1 MLVKQLMLFCAA
13 ALIALPLL
21 NMWSNRSD
29 EAVLLV
35 PEAHEVA
42 PTDGDGTPVIPAVI
56 LPSIKHAHAPSLGD
70 EYALSNAVHPSHIED
85 LSIPEDS
92 DAPLAVKEPS
102 ISTPAAYSQP
112 VTFALIMWSED
123 SASEGAI
130 LLKVWTPFFMYGP
143 AEL

>member
-1 MLVKQLMLFCAA
+1 MLFCAA

-21 NMWSNRSD
+21 NMWSTRSD

-35 PEAHEVA
+35 PEAHDVA
-42 PTDGDGTPVIPAVI
+42 LTYGDGTPAIPAVI
-56 LPSIKHAHAPSLGD
+56 LPSIKHAHAPSHGD
-70 EYALSNAVHPSHIED
+70 EYALYKAVHSPHIED

-102 ISTPAAYSQP
+102 ISTSTAYSQP

-130 LLKVWTPFFMYGP
+130 LLKVRTLFFMHGL